1 MAQDKFRKHKFHKNH
16 NSKQKHHTHHTSQH
30 HQKHSKFSIGK
41 LFYNIK
47 RFVRKNPIF
56 CSVTSMIFAVV
67 LVRLA
72 FLNSLFGRNLI
83 ELRFWIIFLA
93 IVFFI
98 IGAVSIRV
106 WMKNNVSNFNMNF
119 THKRR

>member
-1 MAQDKFRKHKFHKNH
+1 MVHDKFKRHKFHKNH
-16 NSKQKHHTHHTSQH
+16 KFKPTHHIGQSH
-30 HQKHSKFSIGK
+30 NKHSKFSIGK

-56 CSVTSMIFAVV
+56 CSITSMIFAVV

-72 FLNSLFGRNLI
+72 FLNSLFGRNLV
-83 ELRFWIIFLA
+83 ELRFWIIFFA